1 MPLLER
7 ETHPRLPIPE
17 PWTLAGRSFVWGA
30 RTYVMGIVNVT
41 PDSFSDGGRMD
52 PEAAIAHAERLLAE
66 GADILDLGG
75 ESTRPGSQP
84 VSAEVELAR
93 LLPVIRALAER
104 GAVISVDTFKP
115 EVADRALEAGAAII
129 NDISGLRDPAMLDV
143 AVRHRA
149 PVIAMHM
156 QGTPQTM
163 QDDPRY
169 ADVVAEVHAEL
180 AAAVRQARARGVAV
194 MVDPGIGFGK
204 TQEHNLTLLRHLDR
218 LHVEGCPMLLGTS
231 RKGFLGK
238 ILDLPV
244 HERVE
249 GTMAT
254 VALGVSQG
262 VDVVRVHDVKEA
274 VRTVRVADAIVRGR
288 P

>member
-1 MPLLER
+1 
-7 ETHPRLPIPE
+7 
-17 PWTLAGRSFVWGA
+17 
-30 RTYVMGIVNVT
+30 MGIVNVT
-41 PDSFSDGGRMD
+41 PDSFSDGGRQD
-52 PEAAIAHAERLLAE
+52 PQAAIAHAERLLVE
-66 GADILDLGG
+66 GADILDVGG

-93 LLPVIRALAER
+93 ILPVIRALTAR

-115 EVADRALEAGAAII
+115 EVAEGALEAGAAII

-169 ADVVAEVHAEL
+169 GDVVAEVHAAL
-180 AAAVRQARARGVAV
+180 AEAAHQARTRGVAV

-218 LHVEGCPMLLGTS
+218 LHVAGCPMLLGTS

-244 HERVE
+244 HERLK

>member
-1 MPLLER
+1 MPLME
-7 ETHPRLPIPE
+7 PRTRLSAPE
-17 PWTLAGRSFVWGA
+17 PWTLKGRDFIWGA

-41 PDSFSDGGRMD
+41 PDSFSDGGRVD
-52 PEAAIAHAERLLAE
+52 PAAAIAHAERLLAD
-66 GADILDLGG
+66 GADLLDIGG
-75 ESTRPGSQP
+75 ESTRPGSVP
-84 VSAEVELAR
+84 VSAEEELAR
-93 LLPVIRALAER
+93 ILPVIRALAAR
-104 GAVISVDTFKP
+104 GAALSVDTFKP
-115 EVADRALEAGAAII
+115 EVAAQALEAGADLI
-129 NDISGLRDPAMLDV
+129 NDISGLRDPEMLAV
-143 AVRHRA
+143 AARYGA

-156 QGTPQTM
+156 QGMPQTM

-169 ADVVAEVHAEL
+169 DDVVSEVHAEL
-180 AAAVRQARARGVAV
+180 VEAVRKARARGVKV

-231 RKGFLGK
+231 RKGFIGK
-238 ILDLPV
+238 LLDLPV
-244 HERVE
+244 NERVE

-274 VRTVRVADAIVRGR
+274 VRTVKVADAIARR

>member
-1 MPLLER
+1 MPLLEAR
-7 ETHPRLPIPE
+7 SRQSAPE
-17 PWTLAGRSFVWGA
+17 PWTLMGRRFVWGE

-41 PDSFSDGGRMD
+41 PDSFSDGGRTA
-52 PEAAIAHAERLLAE
+52 PEAAIAHAEQLLAD
-66 GADILDLGG
+66 GADMLDIGG
-75 ESTRPGSQP
+75 ESTRPGSLP
-84 VSAEVELAR
+84 VSADEELAR
-93 LLPVIRALAER
+93 ILPVIRTLAAR
-104 GAVISVDTFKP
+104 GIVLSVDTFKP
-115 EVADRALEAGAAII
+115 EVAAQALEAGAAII

-143 AVRHRA
+143 AARFGA

-169 ADVVAEVHAEL
+169 DDVVSEVHREL
-180 AAAVRQARARGVAV
+180 EAAVRKARARGVAV

-218 LHVEGCPMLLGTS
+218 LHVDGCPMLLGTS
-231 RKGFLGK
+231 RKGFIGRL
-238 ILDLPV
+238 LDLPV
-244 HERVE
+244 DERVE

-254 VALGVSQG
+254 VTLGVSQG

-274 VRTVRVADAIVRGR
+274 VRTVRVADAIARR